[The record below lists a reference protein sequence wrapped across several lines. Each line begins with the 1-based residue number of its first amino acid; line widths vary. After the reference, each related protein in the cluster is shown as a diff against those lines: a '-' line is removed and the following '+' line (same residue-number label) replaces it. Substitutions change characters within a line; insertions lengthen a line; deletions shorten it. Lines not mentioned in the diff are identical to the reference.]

1 MRPLLILSGIL
12 NLLKNKLFSASVNV
26 FSKYNDFSLNA
37 SLILNNFWEESAI
50 KRWLSLTVCIKNISF
65 IVFFG
70 REKIVK

>member
-37 SLILNNFWEESAI
+37 SLILNNF
-50 KRWLSLTVCIKNISF
+50 
-65 IVFFG
+65 
-70 REKIVK
+70 